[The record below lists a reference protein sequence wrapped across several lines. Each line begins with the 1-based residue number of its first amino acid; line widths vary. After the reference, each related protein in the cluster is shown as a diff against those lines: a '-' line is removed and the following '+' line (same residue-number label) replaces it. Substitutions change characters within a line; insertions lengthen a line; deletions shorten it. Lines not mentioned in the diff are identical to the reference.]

1 MSVMQ
6 STGRIAPKSILRH
19 RPIESVSTEP
29 GTKTSS
35 GDEAESGIHAPVA
48 RASRVL
54 SVSDVKDVKEW
65 QVHGERPPER
75 VTRAI
80 RPVGKVAAKQQQP
93 RRLLPSLQ
101 GLSQQIRGQ
110 QAIAKSSSFLYVGI
124 GMLAMVL
131 CWVVVSAA
139 ASWYTVWHDNMLYGT
154 PRTFQIDAR
163 VGHNERSGQVS
174 HFIAQNL
181 HGRILVVEIP
191 GGDVSKSRIYAGPQ
205 LYGAD
210 AALIPITLQ
219 FQDVN
224 RDGRLDMVIQFK
236 DTRLIY
242 MNDGSGFRPASAV
255 DGGLQALSSP

>member
-19 RPIESVSTEP
+19 RPIENVSTEP

-35 GDEAESGIHAPVA
+35 GDEAESGMHAPVA

-54 SVSDVKDVKEW
+54 SDVKEW
-65 QVHGERPPER
+65 QGRGERLPER

-80 RPVGKVAAKQQQP
+80 RPVSKTTTRRQQP
-93 RRLLPSLQ
+93 RQLLQSLQ
-101 GLSQQIRGQ
+101 GLSQRLGGQ
-110 QAIAKSSSFLYVGI
+110 PAIARSSSFLYVGV

-131 CWVVVSAA
+131 CWVAVSAA
-139 ASWYTVWHDNMLYGT
+139 ASWYTALHDNMLYGT
-154 PRTFQIDAR
+154 PRTFQIDAY
-163 VGHNERSGQVS
+163 VGHNERSGQAS

-181 HGRILVVEIP
+181 HGRILVIEIP

-242 MNDGSGFRPASAV
+242 MNDGTGFRPASAA
-255 DGGLQALSSP
+255 DGGLQALSSS